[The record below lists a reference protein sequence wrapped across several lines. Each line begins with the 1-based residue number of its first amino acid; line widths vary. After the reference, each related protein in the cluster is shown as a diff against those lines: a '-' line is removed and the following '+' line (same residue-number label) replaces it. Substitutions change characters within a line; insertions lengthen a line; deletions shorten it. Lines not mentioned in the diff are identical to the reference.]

1 MSMRSSQRESV
12 TEEAWVCPNCGAWE
26 PPHSPTQCAAAIAGI
41 ESLGDVN
48 MGVLFDEYSESR
60 PLQLLMAGFEALE
73 LLNIGLIVTNS
84 AGHLLLANR
93 TAEQILK
100 SRDGL
105 ELTPSG
111 CLATSKGKNGPLGE
125 LGQQAGKIPL
135 PGSAKNEAV
144 LALQRPSG
152 KRPLTLLV
160 RSANRKASA
169 PDNGGPATLVFILD
183 PELPVEAAE
192 SELRQLYGLTAAE
205 TRLANLLL
213 EGNTL
218 EDCCDQ
224 LGIRRSTACSH
235 LQHLFKKTGVQ
246 KQSQLVSL
254 LFKTIGLVRA
264 GNGDRVPRPTLVSTG
279 WKDARTKEPALKRAP
294 RFE

>member
-1 MSMRSSQRESV
+1 MRSSHREPV
-12 TEEAWVCPNCGAWE
+12 TEEILKCPNCGTWDRH
-26 PPHSPTQCAAAIAGI
+26 HSLTQCAAAMAGI
-41 ESLGDVN
+41 ESLGQLD
-48 MGVLFDEYSESR
+48 MTVLFDEYSDSR

-73 LLNIGLIVTNS
+73 LLNIGLVVTNS

-100 SRDGL
+100 TRDGL
-105 ELTPSG
+105 ELTLSG
-111 CLATSKGKNGPLGE
+111 SLCTSKGGNGLFSELAQQGE
-125 LGQQAGKIPL
+125 ENSGVN
-135 PGSAKNEAV
+135 PGSSEAV
-144 LALQRPSG
+144 LAVQRTSG

-160 RSANRKASA
+160 RSATGKIST
-169 PDNGGPATLVFILD
+169 DDYSGPATLVFILD

-192 SELRQLYGLTAAE
+192 SELRQLYGLTSAE

-218 EDCCDQ
+218 EDCCDL

-264 GNGDRVPRPTLVSTG
+264 GNADRGARPALVS
-279 WKDARTKEPALKRAP
+279 PILKNAQGKQSVAKRIP